1 MRAACDLGAYEGF
14 LVPRIAVES
23 RGSAYAPISDSLCVF
38 CPELIASGL
47 RLYARTG
54 LDSGVQFRRVE
65 ASAIGDQ
72 SLLASGFMDAVDV
85 YGWVEQGVGVCFP
98 AAGRLLFLD
107 AATSPRAQIPL
118 DGYSQGGMTCADF
131 ARPGTLLLLSG
142 DPPTARRSIAPAAH
156 ASPGYQPL
164 QGCMVTTQNLLR
176 FRDAPGGAPLHY
188 TDPWGRQENGWLP
201 STVTLTALERTADW
215 FKVDYYGTQG
225 WISARHVTT
234 HGTCA

>member
-1 MRAACDLGAYEGF
+1 MAFSCPG
-14 LVPRIAVES
+14 PPVES

-72 SLLASGFMDAVDV
+72 SLVVTGFMDAVDA

-107 AATSPRAQIPL
+107 AASSPRAQIPL

-142 DPPTARRSIAPAAH
+142 APPTARRASSPAPIL
-156 ASPGYQPL
+156 GWRL
-164 QGCMVTTQNLLR
+164 QNCMVTTQNLLR
-176 FRDAPGGAPLHY
+176 FRDAPGGAPLQY